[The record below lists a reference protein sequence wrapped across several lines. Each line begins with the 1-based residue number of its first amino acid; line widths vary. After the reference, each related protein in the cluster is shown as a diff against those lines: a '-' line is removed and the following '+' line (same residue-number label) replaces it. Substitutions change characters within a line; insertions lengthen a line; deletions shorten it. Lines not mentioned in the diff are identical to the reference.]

1 MHRDITGKNAR
12 RSATA
17 TRLAIVLTLSTLAMA
32 GVAAASTTPRSVLRA
47 ALKVGDV
54 RHVLL
59 IDLENEGYKATWGK
73 SSPAKYLNST
83 LRRKGELLEHYYS
96 IGHDSLDNY
105 IAQVSGQAP
114 TRDTLRDCL
123 ETVPGALFGYVDV
136 TPGTADPNT
145 SRNPGQV
152 DGNGCV
158 YPAAVPT
165 IASQLDAKDPPS
177 PTTHV
182 AAWRAYVEDM
192 GNTPS
197 RDGGDADPLGGTDC
211 AHPAVGAAD
220 NAELA
225 SSADQFATRHVGLLY
240 FHSVIDDT
248 AACDANVVPL
258 GRLDAGGV
266 PDPSGHLAT
275 DLRQVATTP
284 AFATITPN
292 LCDDGH
298 DGTCA
303 GLNDAGS
310 HVGGLYAA
318 DEWLRHWMPMILA
331 SPAYRDGTMLIMITV
346 DESGLTGKGANAAC
360 CHELPGPNVTSPVN
374 GQTSDAKAPGGGQVG
389 ALLLNARYVR
399 AGKTDTTGSYDHYS
413 ALRSFED
420 LLGITSGGTDGL
432 GHLGYAAQKGLK
444 PFGKDVFK

>member
-1 MHRDITGKNAR
+1 MHRDRAAAITR
-12 RSATA
+12 RSRTA
-17 TRLAIVLTLSTLAMA
+17 ARVAALVSVATLAVA
-32 GVAAASTTPRSVLRA
+32 GVAAASPTPASVVRA

-59 IDLENEGYKATWGK
+59 IDLENEGYATTWGK
-73 SSPAKYLNST
+73 GSPARYLNTT
-83 LRRKGELLEHYYS
+83 LRHKGELLEHYYA

-136 TPGTADPNT
+136 APGTVDPNT

-165 IASQLDAKDPPS
+165 IASQLDAKYPPS

-192 GNTPS
+192 GATPS
-197 RDGGDADPLGGTDC
+197 RDGGVADPLGGTDC
-211 AHPAVGAAD
+211 AHPAIGAAD
-220 NAELA
+220 DAELA
-225 SSADQFATRHVGLLY
+225 TAADQFATRHVGLLF
-240 FHSVIDDT
+240 FHSVIDD
-248 AACDANVVPL
+248 AAECDANVVPL
-258 GRLDAGGV
+258 GTLDADGV
-266 PDPSGHLAT
+266 PDAAGHLAT
-275 DLRQVATTP
+275 DLRQAATTP

-298 DGTCA
+298 DSTCA
-303 GLNDAGS
+303 GLNDAGT
-310 HVGGLYAA
+310 HKGGLYAA
-318 DEWLRHWMPMILA
+318 DQWLKHWMPMILA
-331 SPAYRDGTMLIMITV
+331 SPAYTDGSMLVMITF
-346 DESGLTGKGANAAC
+346 DEGGLSGKGANAAC

-374 GQTSDAKAPGGGQVG
+374 GQTSDAKAPGGGEVG
-389 ALLLNARYVR
+389 ALLLDAKYVR
-399 AGKTDTTGSYDHYS
+399 AGTVDTSGTYDHYS

-420 LLGITSGGTDGL
+420 LLGLTSGGTDGL